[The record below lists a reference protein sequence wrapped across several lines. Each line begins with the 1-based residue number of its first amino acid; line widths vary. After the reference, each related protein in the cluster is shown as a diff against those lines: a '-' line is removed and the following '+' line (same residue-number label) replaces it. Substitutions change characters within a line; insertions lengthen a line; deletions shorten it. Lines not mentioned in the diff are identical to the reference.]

1 MLGIGHKEG
10 MSSLSGFIQ
19 LIQLNT
25 RTDFIF
31 ICCEVDICRI
41 YCINVIVPCSPSI
54 KLFFLSMENQ
64 KGLFLQDLLHFF
76 FVLFF
81 NVKSK
86 KVTFA
91 GSDYVHHQ

>member
-1 MLGIGHKEG
+1 M
-10 MSSLSGFIQ
+10 F
-19 LIQLNT
+19 T
-25 RTDFIF
+25 
-31 ICCEVDICRI
+31 
-41 YCINVIVPCSPSI
+41 INKAFFSFNGKSKRPFFAGSI
-54 KLFFLSMENQ
+54 A
-64 KGLFLQDLLHFF
+64 FF

>member
-1 MLGIGHKEG
+1 M
-10 MSSLSGFIQ
+10 
-19 LIQLNT
+19 
-25 RTDFIF
+25 
-31 ICCEVDICRI
+31 

-91 GSDYVHHQ
+91 GSDYVIVLRSPSIKLGFSMEKSKALFAESIIFVLCLSIKLVFFFFN